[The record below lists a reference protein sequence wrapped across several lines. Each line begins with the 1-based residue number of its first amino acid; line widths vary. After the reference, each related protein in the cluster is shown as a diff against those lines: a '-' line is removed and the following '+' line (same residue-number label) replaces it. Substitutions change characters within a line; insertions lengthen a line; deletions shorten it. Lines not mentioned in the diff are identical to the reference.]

1 MEQTTI
7 TPAKRT
13 YVGQE
18 ITFKLA
24 YSRTTSK
31 GLLKNISSTGAF
43 IQSEG
48 LVAKL
53 GKIVV
58 TLIGYGNERDIAAEI
73 VWTNEQGYGIKFIP
87 RNKRDLRII
96 EDLVECSEK
105 LKSERLNCL
114 PKVFGAIS

>member
-31 GLLKNISSTGAF
+31 GLLKNISSD
-43 IQSEG
+43 
-48 LVAKL
+48 
-53 GKIVV
+53 
-58 TLIGYGNERDIAAEI
+58 RP
-73 VWTNEQGYGIKFIP
+73 GILLP
-87 RNKRDLRII
+87 LTM
-96 EDLVECSEK
+96 
-105 LKSERLNCL
+105 LKPS
-114 PKVFGAIS
+114 